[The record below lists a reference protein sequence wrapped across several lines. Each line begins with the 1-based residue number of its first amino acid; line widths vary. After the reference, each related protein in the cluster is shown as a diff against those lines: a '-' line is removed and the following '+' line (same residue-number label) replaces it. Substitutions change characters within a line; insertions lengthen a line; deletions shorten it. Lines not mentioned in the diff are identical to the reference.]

1 MANEQNLKPIRSKS
15 EAREKGRKGGLA
27 AGKKRRQLKTFK
39 ELFNAVLAE
48 KCTDTSGQDWDSRAE
63 YLAARVYRSAA
74 AGNIRAFEVIR
85 DTIGQKPIDK
95 VEQTIKEPVSF
106 SFEIVKNGKN

>member
-27 AGKKRRQLKTFK
+27 TGKKRRQLKTFK
-39 ELFNAVLAE
+39 ELFNTVLAE
-48 KCTDTSGQDWDSRAE
+48 KCTDKSGREWGSKAE
-63 YLAARVYRSAA
+63 YLAAKVYKKAA
-74 AGNIRAFEVIR
+74 DGDIRAFETIR

-106 SFEIVKNGKN
+106 SFEIVKNEKH